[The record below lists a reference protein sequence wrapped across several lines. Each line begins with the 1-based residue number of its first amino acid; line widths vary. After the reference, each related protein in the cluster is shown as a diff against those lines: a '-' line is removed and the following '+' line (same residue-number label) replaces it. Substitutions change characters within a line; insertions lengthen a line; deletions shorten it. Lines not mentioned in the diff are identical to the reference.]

1 LLLKGKYM
9 RIAVDAMG
17 GDKAPQEIV
26 KGSVLAAQL
35 VSDAE
40 IILVGD
46 ENKIK
51 HELTLIRTT
60 PKNISIHH
68 APQIVGMD
76 DPATHSI
83 RQKINSSITRSV
95 ELLAK
100 GEANALV
107 SAGHTGATVA
117 AATLHLRTLKGVR
130 RPGIAISLPTRY
142 GMCMIIDAGANIS
155 CKPLHLYQYGVM
167 ASTVCKYLMN
177 IENPTVGLLNIG
189 EEDAKGN
196 DLVRETFSLLANSPL
211 NFVGNVESREIF
223 DGKAHVVVCEGFVG
237 NVILKFAEGIS
248 KSLLMTIKTEAMN
261 SFWTKLGMFLCKPIF
276 QSLKAKMDF
285 AEYGGVPLLGVN
297 GICIICHG
305 RSDARAIQN
314 AIKAAVKLAK
324 TKVNEHIISEL
335 EKSGKLTAEVA

>member
-1 LLLKGKYM
+1 M

-26 KGSVLAAQL
+26 KGSVLAAQQ
-35 VSDAE
+35 VPDAE

-46 ENKIK
+46 ENRIK
-51 HELTLIRTT
+51 HELNLIRTT
-60 PKNISIHH
+60 PKNITIRH

-83 RQKINSSITRSV
+83 RKKINSSITRSV

-100 GEANALV
+100 GEADALV

-142 GMCMIIDAGANIS
+142 GTCMVIDAGANIS

-167 ASTVCKYLMN
+167 ASTVSKHLFN
-177 IENPTVGLLNIG
+177 IENPKVGLLNIG
-189 EEDAKGN
+189 EEEAKGN
-196 DLVRETFSLLANSPL
+196 ELVRETFSLLSNSHL
-211 NFVGNVESREIF
+211 NFVGNIESREIF
-223 DGKAHVVVCEGFVG
+223 DDKANVVVCDGFVG
-237 NVILKFAEGIS
+237 NVILKFAEGMA
-248 KSLLMTIKTEAMN
+248 KSIFVTIKTESMS
-261 SFWTKLGMFLCKPIF
+261 SFWTKFGMFLCKPIF
-276 QSLKAKMDF
+276 RSLKAKMDF

-305 RSDARAIQN
+305 RSDAKAIQN
-314 AIKAAVKLAK
+314 AIKAALKLSK
-324 TKVNEHIISEL
+324 TKVNEHIVSEL
-335 EKSGKLTAEVA
+335 EKSNTLTAEVA